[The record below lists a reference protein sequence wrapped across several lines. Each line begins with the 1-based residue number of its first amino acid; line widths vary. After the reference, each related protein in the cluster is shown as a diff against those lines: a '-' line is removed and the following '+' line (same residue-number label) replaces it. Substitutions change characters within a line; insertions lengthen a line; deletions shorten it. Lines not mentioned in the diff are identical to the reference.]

1 MTGDLLDLVR
11 QYGDARCL
19 MGIGRDYAANTEEA
33 QALFARIAAL
43 VPQQPVQARSGLGFP
58 WFHHGC
64 GEVAKGSVPPR
75 LHTCD
80 KPGPWRQ
87 LLVADPDGDRT
98 PEADVQRLDEQRAWL
113 HRELLAITA
122 QRDEFAAERDT
133 IRRLHETQASNF
145 VAATDRLIA
154 QRDEA
159 RAELAAAEVRE
170 NTLRES
176 LQGARAEVKDLT
188 ARVDH
193 LRNWRT
199 EHDKRE
205 RERDEA
211 LAEIERLKTA
221 APVHDGVLRLPE
233 VPEGTVAA
241 VGLTTHDRY
250 VTKIDDQRYYDRRPT
265 FESSDGSWWGD
276 LGELLSRE
284 PHGVRV
290 EVTRPRE
297 QRTAAEI
304 WAGMHNAER
313 EEHIRKDFPALAEAL
328 DREAGL

>member
-113 HRELLAITA
+113 HRELLAIT
-122 QRDEFAAERDT
+122 
-133 IRRLHETQASNF
+133 
-145 VAATDRLIA
+145 A

-290 EVTRPRE
+290 EVARPRE